1 MPRKSFP
8 TLTLPTLALP
18 TLALTALLLWPQPGR
33 AANFSFQGTLA
44 EPNAVQLFE
53 FSLSAPTTVTLI
65 TLGYAGGVNAAGSV
79 VPNGGFDPMLALFD
93 GAGTLLRGN
102 DDGSSVPDPDTG
114 FSLDSLLQVLLAPGS
129 YTVALTAFAN
139 YARGP
144 ALSNGFAGDGTFNGR
159 SAAWA
164 FDVLGADSATLPV
177 PKGVPEPAA
186 LALFGAGLAGLGLA
200 RRRRGF

>member
-33 AANFSFQGTLA
+33 AAVFSFQGTLA
-44 EPNAVQLFE
+44 EGNAVQLFE
-53 FSLSAPTTVTLI
+53 FLLSAPTTVTLK

-93 GAGTLLRGN
+93 GAGTLLGRN
-102 DDGSSVPDPDTG
+102 DDDVGGPRDPITG
-114 FSLDSLLQVLLAPGS
+114 DAYDALLEVLLAPGS
-129 YTVALTAFAN
+129 YTVALTAYDN
-139 YARGP
+139 SARGP
-144 ALSNGFAGDGTFNGR
+144 ALSDGFLGFGLFDGR

-164 FDVLGADSATLPV
+164 FDVLGADSALM
-177 PKGVPEPAA
+177 VPEPAA

-200 RRRRGF
+200 RRRRG